1 MKVQASVL
9 SAVVVSLGA
18 LQAQAHIAVNT
29 VKPAVAAT
37 TQELTFT
44 VGHGCEG
51 ADTTRIEVS
60 IPEGV
65 GGVRPLDSV
74 FGKARL
80 TKDATTG
87 RVTAVTWTKAEAD
100 VLEEDT
106 QLYKLTLRA
115 ALPDVPFTTLFF
127 PTVQTCRKADGTV
140 LTAKWVALST
150 EHDHSGGGTTPEL
163 PAPALFVLPARTP
176 GWNKYTVTQHVHDL
190 TVFGDAQIVW
200 AGKAAY
206 SPSAQITSLLAQ
218 EPDTQVLREIHP
230 DTEIWV
236 RY

>member
-1 MKVQASVL
+1 MKVQTSLL
-9 SAVVVSLGA
+9 SAVVLSLGA
-18 LQAQAHIAVNT
+18 SQAQAHIGVSTAQ
-29 VKPAVAAT
+29 PAVAAT
-37 TQELTFT
+37 TQEFTFT

-87 RVTAVTWTKAEAD
+87 RVTGVTWTKAEAD
-100 VLEEDT
+100 VLPEDT

-140 LTAKWVALST
+140 LTAKWVAATT
-150 EHDHSGGGTTPEL
+150 EHDHAGGGASTEL

-190 TVFGDAQIVW
+190 SVFNDAQIVW

-206 SPSAQITSLLAQ
+206 SPSAQITSLIAQ